1 MASIFHPKLI
11 NDPFGDPGL
20 FVRLSWE
27 RRALLFDLGDL
38 RPLTPGELLQVSDV
52 FVSHAH
58 MDHFIGFDQLIRII
72 LGREKSLRLFGPPGI
87 IANVQGKL
95 QGYTW
100 NLVEDY
106 PLKVEV
112 HEVHPDRILSA
123 LFVCREQFVRR
134 DLPPCPFHR
143 TLIDEPLFLIEAVH
157 LDHRIPCLAFSLREK
172 IHINIDKDRLLKRGW
187 PVGPWL
193 RELKQHIREGKPDDS
208 LFIARWKQGGAIEER
223 VFRLGELQSEL
234 VRISKGQKIVYVVDA
249 LYHFENRAK
258 IVELAKGAD
267 LFFCE
272 APYLEQ
278 DAEKAAERYHLTAR
292 QAGLLAREAGVGK
305 LIVFH
310 FSPRYRDN
318 PKALDQEAQEAF
330 AGEAAFIR

>member
-1 MASIFHPKLI
+1 MASVFHPKLI

-38 RPLTPGELLQVSDV
+38 SPLTPGELLQVSDV

-87 IANVQGKL
+87 IANVEGKL

-100 NLVEDY
+100 NLVDDY
-106 PLKVEV
+106 PLEVEV

-123 LFVCREQFVRR
+123 TFVCREKFVRR
-134 DLPPCPFHR
+134 DLPPRPFHR
-143 TLIDEPLFLIEAVH
+143 TLIEESLFLVEAVQ
-157 LDHRIPCLAFSLREK
+157 LDHRIPCLAFLLKER
-172 IHINIDKDRLLKRGW
+172 IHINIDKDRLTKRGW

-193 RELKQHIREGKPDDS
+193 GELKQWIREGRPDDS
-208 LFIARWKQGGAIEER
+208 PFIVRWKRDRGVEER
-223 VFRLGELQSEL
+223 AFTLGELKAEI
-234 VRISKGQKIVYVVDA
+234 VTIAKGQKIVYVVDA
-249 LYHFENRAK
+249 LYSFENRAK

-267 LFFCE
+267 ILFCE
-272 APYLEQ
+272 AAYLEQ
-278 DAEKAAERYHLTAR
+278 DADKAAERYHLTAK
-292 QAGLLAREAGVGK
+292 QAGLLAGEAGVK
-305 LIVFH
+305 RLVVFH
-310 FSPRYRDN
+310 FSPRYRDT
-318 PKALDQEAQEAF
+318 PEALDREAQEAF

>member
-1 MASIFHPKLI
+1 FHPTLI
-11 NDPFGDPGL
+11 HDPFGDPGL

-38 RPLTPGELLQVSDV
+38 SPLTPGELLQVSDV

-106 PLKVEV
+106 PLTIEV
-112 HEVHPDRILSA
+112 HEVHPDLILSA
-123 LFVCREQFVRR
+123 TFVCREKFVRR
-134 DLPPCPFHR
+134 DLPPRPFHR

-157 LDHRIPCLAFSLREK
+157 LDHRIPCLAFSLAEK
-172 IHINIDKDRLLKRGW
+172 IHINIDKDRLTKRGW

-193 RELKQHIREGKPDDS
+193 SELKQHIREGKPDDS
-208 LFIARWKQGGAIEER
+208 VFVARWKRDRGVEER
-223 VFRLGELQSEL
+223 AFTLGELKVEI
-234 VRISKGQKIVYVVDA
+234 VTIAKGQKIVYVVDA
-249 LYHFENRAK
+249 LYSLENRAK

-267 LFFCE
+267 TLFCE
-272 APYLEQ
+272 AAYLER
-278 DAEKAAERYHLTAR
+278 DAELAAERYHLTAK
-292 QAGLLAREAGVGK
+292 QAGLLAREAGVK
-305 LIVFH
+305 RLVVFH

-318 PKALDQEAQEAF
+318 PEAPDREAQEAF